1 MPLIPFILRAALEAL
16 ALTIFCT
23 FVALA
28 FI

>member
-1 MPLIPFILRAALEAL
+1 MPLLPFILRTALEAL

>member
-16 ALTIFCT
+16 ALTIFCA

-28 FI
+28 FL